1 MNVIFRIAASV
12 SAAALVTACS
22 GGSATNVPQ
31 VSQSLA
37 TSRTAASVHQS
48 LPAAN
53 YFLACGDPIFV
64 GEARCYAAVRN
75 NVDSSA
81 IARAADTSDS
91 AGPFLGFTPKDLH
104 RAYNLPNTGG
114 AGRTIGIV
122 DALDDPLAESDLAIY
137 RAHFHLPPCTTAN
150 GCFRKLNQAGVA
162 GNYPSSSIHWTYE
175 ISLDLDM
182 ASAIC
187 PECHIL
193 LVEGKTPTLQN
204 LAIAVDTAVAKGA
217 SVVSNSYGAPEYTS
231 YDRHYDHRG
240 VVIVAASGDASFATG
255 AVDPAALS
263 TVVAVGGTSLARTSG
278 GRGWTELVWPGAGA
292 GCSTLV
298 KKPSWQHDTG
308 CAGRVESDVSAVAD
322 PSTGV
327 RVYDSLGTCCKWQ
340 VFGGTSVASPIVAS
354 IYALKGHTSTQ
365 NAAQSLWNGQGHDL
379 FDVIDGN
386 DGTCLPTYLCTAV
399 PGYDGPTGWG
409 TPNGLGAF

>member
-22 GGSATNVPQ
+22 AGSATNVPQ

-37 TSRTAASVHQS
+37 SSRTVARVQQS
-48 LPAAN
+48 LPGTN
-53 YFLACGDPIFV
+53 YFLACGDQIFV
-64 GEARCYAAVRN
+64 GEMRCYAAVRTDVN
-75 NVDSSA
+75 SAA
-81 IARAADTSDS
+81 IARAPDTSDS
-91 AGPFLGFTPKDLH
+91 TGPFRGFTPKDL
-104 RAYNLPNTGG
+104 RSAYNLPSTGG

-122 DALDDPLAESDLAIY
+122 DALDDPLAESDLAMY

-150 GCFRKLNQAGVA
+150 GCFRKLNQEGIA
-162 GNYPSSSIHWTYE
+162 GNYLSSSVQWTYE

-187 PECHIL
+187 PDCHIL
-193 LVEGKTPTLQN
+193 LVEGKTPTTHN
-204 LAIAVDTAVAKGA
+204 LAVAVDTAVAKGA

-231 YDRHYDHRG
+231 YDRHYDHKG
-240 VVIVAASGDASFATG
+240 VVIVAASGDASFADG
-255 AVDPAALS
+255 AVDPAAFS
-263 TVVAVGGTSLARTSG
+263 TVVAVGGTSLSRTSG

-327 RVYDSLGTCCKWQ
+327 RIYDSLGTCCKWL
-340 VFGGTSVASPIVAS
+340 VIGGTSVASPIVAS
-354 IYALKGHTSTQ
+354 IFALKGHTSTQ
-365 NAAQSLWNGQGHDL
+365 NAAQNLWNGQGHDL
-379 FDVIDGN
+379 FDVTDGN